1 MPGEAK
7 FVDSAFRG
15 LKSLPERR
23 SLGQHVYL
31 RLRQAILRGELAPG
45 SRLVESR
52 LADALGISRTP
63 VREGIHKLERENLV
77 CQGPSGGFFVAGVTR
92 EDIRETFGIRAVLE
106 SYAACLAALQHR
118 EEELAPLDRKIQE
131 YQASMDRGDLG
142 SLLRINTEFHDLLYG
157 LSRSPRLIKM
167 INDLRDQI
175 FRFRQV
181 LLKEEA
187 WARVSNEDHRLMLV
201 FIRKRDAEG
210 VERLVRDH
218 ILRGQAVVLQH
229 FDLPGPAGPEIAV

>member
-1 MPGEAK
+1 
-7 FVDSAFRG
+7 
-15 LKSLPERR
+15 
-23 SLGQHVYL
+23 
-31 RLRQAILRGELAPG
+31 
-45 SRLVESR
+45 
-52 LADALGISRTP
+52 
-63 VREGIHKLERENLV
+63 LV

-106 SYAACLAALQHR
+106 SYAACLAASQHR
-118 EEELAPLDRKIQE
+118 EEELAPLDRKIRE

-142 SLLRINTEFHDLLYG
+142 SLLQINTEFHDLLYG
-157 LSRSPRLIKM
+157 LSRSSRLIKM

-187 WARVSNEDHRLMLV
+187 WARVSNEDHRLMLA
-201 FIRKRDAEG
+201 FIRKRDTEG

-229 FDLPGPAGPEIAV
+229 FDLPESAGPGIVV